1 MNEAHSAMFPLY
13 GEFLAKFGP
22 ENYDFNLHLGIS
34 MEKKTPKI
42 RQILEKKNKSPIVKF
57 L

>member
-1 MNEAHSAMFPLY
+1 
-13 GEFLAKFGP
+13 
-22 ENYDFNLHLGIS
+22 

-57 L
+57 LW